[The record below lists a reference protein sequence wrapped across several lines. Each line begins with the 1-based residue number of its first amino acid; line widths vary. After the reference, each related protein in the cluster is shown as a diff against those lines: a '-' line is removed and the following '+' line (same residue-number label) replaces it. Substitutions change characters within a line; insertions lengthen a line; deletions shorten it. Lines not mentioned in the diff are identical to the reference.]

1 MYNAFVAWHPP
12 TKSKTTKRSK
22 PKTPTRTHLTDKQR
36 QQWAREHYE
45 LNHQFPAILGHH
57 QPQQQFTPLSPLPQH
72 EQTLLQ
78 PPTTHTL
85 LQHLGNETDHQLL
98 LLQQLD
104 MMMTDDWISFHS
116 YFIFLDFSFLRPD
129 FLDIKFNEIDLFV

>member
-1 MYNAFVAWHPP
+1 MRQQQHTTKTTTTNTTATASKPQPTKYQRRDAHEAFFRPSQPP

-104 MMMTDDWISFHS
+104 MMMTDD
-116 YFIFLDFSFLRPD
+116 
-129 FLDIKFNEIDLFV
+129 